1 MLNLSIRLTVLI
13 TSFFMLGS
21 FTLAPF
27 CKKQGIKGKVVWV
40 SGNQMPSPDAPPPA
54 PKPMKTILYI
64 YELTNRSQV
73 KSTDGGPFYSSIS
86 TRLIKEVRSD
96 AEGRFKVKLPA
107 GSYSIFTRKGDLF
120 YANTFDQHNNI
131 APVTVE
137 VGSFATVEVRV
148 DYDAAY

>member
-1 MLNLSIRLTVLI
+1 MLNLSIRLMTLI
-13 TSFFMLGS
+13 TSFFILGS
-21 FTLAPF
+21 FTVAPF
-27 CKKQGIKGKVVWV
+27 CKKQGIKGKVLWV

-73 KSTDGGPFYSSIS
+73 KSMDGGPFYTTIS

-107 GSYSIFTRKGDLF
+107 GTYSIFTKKGDQY
-120 YANTFDQHNNI
+120 YANTFDQYNNI
-131 APVTVE
+131 APVKVE
-137 VGSFATVEVRV
+137 VGSFTTIDVKV